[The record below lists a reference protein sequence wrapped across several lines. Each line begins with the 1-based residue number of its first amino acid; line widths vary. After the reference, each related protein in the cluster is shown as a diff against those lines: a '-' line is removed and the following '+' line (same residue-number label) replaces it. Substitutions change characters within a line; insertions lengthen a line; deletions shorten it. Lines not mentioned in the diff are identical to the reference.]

1 MQFTATLVYHA
12 DSEAPW
18 TPEALSNVEGSIVV
32 FRTDGAFSIYTS
44 DLALLGSHELH
55 ISASLTDFPAVV
67 TASETIISINFARC
81 QVQVLDWVISDTTVP
96 SLQTVT

>member
-44 DLALLGSHELH
+44 DLALLGSHELY
-55 ISASLTDFPAVV
+55 IDAFLIQFPAVV
-67 TASETIISINFARC
+67 TASATILPLNFARC
-81 QVQVLDWVISDTTVP
+81 PVQLLDWSISDVMVP
-96 SLQTVT
+96 